1 MTPNLGGWIHSFTVT
16 DTLTHKAG
24 YTIYKITS
32 IVFPRALP
40 QALTCLTI
48 WKRFHDIKR
57 LHRELSRRHRSLK
70 LPGQL
75 PEPTDCSFFKRFDA
89 NVICRRKEYILQLLD
104 FAAQHPALYK
114 CHAFTQFFSEA
125 QQTVVG
131 GVANSNQNNLR
142 ATKKASPLHQLYTED
157 CLKGGAIAEICDT
170 LDLLYDPYDIDVSIA
185 SLDPLNT
192 QLENIDEQ
200 NTVGVKPH
208 LNDYGSNSL
217 ALDLENASKPKLNDH
232 VSLEETPCK
241 DYKRFLTPMA
251 SIESEDSDYIY
262 EAALEFSKAVQSEA
276 NLEFQEAHARYKRG
290 VEVLLIGSKDDTNDD
305 RKFIAKAKISK
316 YLARADDIYE
326 KILTNNSKVGVWHG
340 TRNFQLSIDVTEC
353 TVDGRLSVY
362 LERPWNHLAKYKV
375 LKILGESVMQV
386 YCVTE
391 PEPRTTYVMK
401 GIEKP
406 SSNVPTQTVFL
417 PQHVPFMVDL
427 LAFFQSEQK
436 IFLLL
441 NHAEGGRLYDYVRSY
456 TPTVASR
463 GSNYFSAL
471 FPDDV
476 DSQTSNIT
484 NASAVVAESFYN
496 DNNGYEEDTRLSST
510 AKANDQLIVPSESE
524 EFRELVRSSHKLLQ
538 SVSKTLHQ
546 IKQLE
551 DITQETDKMGG
562 TSFRNLECQSSPLMN
577 KSIIKHSKIP
587 EASLKQWMRELAV
600 AIHSLHGKGVILS
613 DLRMDNLL
621 LGSKGQLL
629 LTYFYQNE
637 GLSDSDNY
645 MHKAYSQTAL
655 DGHYVAPER
664 PLTLKSDWWS
674 YGIILYELLI
684 GISFKLAHPGSIDL
698 YGFVQYPENIEI
710 SECAKDLIETLL
722 QQTPEHR
729 AGYEQIQ
736 NHAFFIGT
744 DWQTLQRND
753 LNHKNINNDT

>member
-125 QQTVVG
+125 QQNVVG
-131 GVANSNQNNLR
+131 GVANSGQNNLR
-142 ATKKASPLHQLYTED
+142 ATTKVSPLHQLYTED
-157 CLKGGAIAEICDT
+157 GLKE
-170 LDLLYDPYDIDVSIA
+170 VSIA

-192 QLENIDEQ
+192 KLENIDEQ
-200 NTVGVKPH
+200 NTDAVKS
-208 LNDYGSNSL
+208 DVKECGSSSL
-217 ALDLENASKPKLNDH
+217 TLDLENSSKPKLNDH
-232 VSLEETPCK
+232 VGLEETPCK

-262 EAALEFSKAVQSEA
+262 EAALEFSKAVQAEA
-276 NLEFQEAHARYKRG
+276 NLEFQEAHSRYKRG

-316 YLARADDIYE
+316 YLARADDICE
-326 KILTNNSKVGVWHG
+326 KILTNNSKVEVLHG

-353 TVDGRLSVY
+353 SVDGKLSVY

-391 PEPRTTYVMK
+391 PEPRATYVMK

-417 PQHVPFMVDL
+417 PQHIPFMVDL

-456 TPTVASR
+456 TPTVVSR

-484 NASAVVAESFYN
+484 NASAVSATSFCS
-496 DNNGYEEDTRLSST
+496 DNNGYEEDTRLCNT
-510 AKANDQLIVPSESE
+510 AKAIDQVIVPSESE

-538 SVSKTLHQ
+538 SVSKTLYQ

-551 DITQETDKMGG
+551 DITQESDKMGG
-562 TSFRNLECQSSPLMN
+562 TSFNNLERQSSPLMN
-577 KSIIKHSKIP
+577 KSIIKHSQIP

-698 YGFVQYPENIEI
+698 YGFVQYPESIDI

-744 DWQTLQRND
+744 DWETLQRSD
-753 LNHKNINNDT
+753 LNHKRIYNDT